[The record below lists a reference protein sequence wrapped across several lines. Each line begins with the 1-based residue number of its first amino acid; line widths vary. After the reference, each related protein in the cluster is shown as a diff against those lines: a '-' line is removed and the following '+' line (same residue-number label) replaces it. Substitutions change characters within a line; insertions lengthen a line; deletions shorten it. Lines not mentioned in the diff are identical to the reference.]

1 MFRKPIFSN
10 DDDLTNVDLI
20 VKQIFCS
27 FFLFHTEAEPDNLEP
42 CFLTRIFIEVKL
54 ILRR

>member
-1 MFRKPIFSN
+1 MFGKPIFSN

-27 FFLFHTEAEPDNLEP
+27 FFLFHTEAEPDNLAS
-42 CFLTRIFIEVKL
+42 
-54 ILRR
+54 